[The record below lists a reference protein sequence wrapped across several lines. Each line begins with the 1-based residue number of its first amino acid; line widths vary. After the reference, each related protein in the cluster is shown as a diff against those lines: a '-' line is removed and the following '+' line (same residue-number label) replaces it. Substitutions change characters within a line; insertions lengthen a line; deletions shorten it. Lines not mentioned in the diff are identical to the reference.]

1 MKELS
6 ERIDIEKL
14 LNENTENIYSRI
26 NKINSEFYEE
36 LSKIY
41 RELNEKLIAAYRNQE
56 LQIEQKMKDIKNE
69 LSAEF
74 DIKLQQLKDE
84 MVK

>member
-1 MKELS
+1 MT
-6 ERIDIEKL
+6 
-14 LNENTENIYSRI
+14 NENTENIYSRI

-74 DIKLQQLKDE
+74 DIKLQQLKNE